1 LLAGGGFMPG
11 ALRDRF
17 IRADVFSRDSRQ
29 TAAFVATVCG
39 PVAQSHHAPSHVSQA
54 GWERCCAPIIE

>member
-1 LLAGGGFMPG
+1 MPG

-29 TAAFVATVCG
+29 TAALVAVVCG
-39 PVAQSHHAPSHVSQA
+39 PVAQSHHAPSYVSHVNQA